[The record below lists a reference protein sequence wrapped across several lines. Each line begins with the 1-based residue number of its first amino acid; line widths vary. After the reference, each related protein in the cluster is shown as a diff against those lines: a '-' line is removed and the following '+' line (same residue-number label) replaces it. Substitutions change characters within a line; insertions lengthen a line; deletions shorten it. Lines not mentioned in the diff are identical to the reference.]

1 MSLLGT
7 LEQFNLTD
15 VLQRLEIHAKSGLL
29 VVKQGEQWV
38 ELYFQ
43 QGQLLCLG
51 PVRAK
56 TTLEDRLVQ
65 AGVIS
70 PQARQDALLAIGTA
84 EPGETRLAMM
94 LLDLECVSREALR
107 AWASKETTQVLQ
119 LLLTW
124 STGEIYFED
133 DVPPPA
139 GRLLVAL
146 SIATLLAS
154 NPTINRADAKEL
166 LKDASQARLP
176 RAPQAP
182 LGVPTPTP
190 VPQPVGSGNPT
201 INRAPTINRGATTL
215 TREEPAA
222 GSVAIVPNTSD
233 APQTL
238 SASQLLSES
247 IPTPRTTSPLFSD
260 EKLQPSSNVPSSV
273 TESPTISS
281 TLTPPR
287 PIATPDVPRRIDTS
301 FMRPEMVLVPTDLAS
316 LRERNPQLQL
326 TPEQWQLFTWADG
339 RTSLQMI
346 CNSGRYPANLV
357 CQIVGELIALG
368 LVYLLP
374 PAAPVPMPVAK
385 NAAPTKDLYA
395 LHSVPLRGA
404 TSGLSNGYMAPVY
417 AAQPGAAFMPASGAL
432 PSPAPAP
439 LVAEHGQGRYS
450 QPLPAVQSGGQVA
463 VTGAYA
469 QAGRGR

>member
-7 LEQFNLTD
+7 LEQFNQTD
-15 VLQRLEIHAKSGLL
+15 VLQRLETHAKSGVL

-43 QGQLLCLG
+43 QGQLLCTG

-70 PQARQDALLAIGTA
+70 PQARQEALLAIGTS
-84 EPGETRLAMM
+84 EPGETRMAMM
-94 LLDLECVSREALR
+94 LLDLGCVSREALR

-124 STGEIYFED
+124 SAGEIYFED

-146 SIATLLAS
+146 SIATLLS
-154 NPTINRADAKEL
+154 SIT
-166 LKDASQARLP
+166 SQA
-176 RAPQAP
+176 
-182 LGVPTPTP
+182 P
-190 VPQPVGSGNPT
+190 VPHPVGSRNPS
-201 INRAPTINRGATTL
+201 INRGSTTL

-222 GSVAIVPNTSD
+222 GIVAIVPNTSD
-233 APQTL
+233 APRTL

-247 IPTPRTTSPLFSD
+247 IPMPRTTSPLFSD
-260 EKLQPSSNVPSSV
+260 EKLQLSSNIPSPV
-273 TESPTISS
+273 TAPPTISS

-287 PIATPDVPRRIDTS
+287 PIAAPAVPRRIDTS
-301 FMRPEMVLVPTDLAS
+301 FMKPEMVLVPTDLAS

-346 CNSGRYPANLV
+346 CNTGRYPANLV
-357 CQIVGELIALG
+357 CQVVGELIALG

-374 PAAPVPMPVAK
+374 PVAPVYRPMPVAT
-385 NAAPTKDLYA
+385 NAAPTIN
-395 LHSVPLRGA
+395 RGA

-417 AAQPGAAFMPASGAL
+417 TAQPGAAFIPTTGTL
-432 PSPAPAP
+432 PSSASAP
-439 LVAEHGQGRYS
+439 LVAGYGQGRYS
-450 QPLPAVQSGGQVA
+450 QSFPAARSGGQVA
-463 VTGAYA
+463 VNGAYA